1 MSLRPV
7 LCLVAALF
15 ALPSTSFADSNG
27 SVGSVASLT
36 VYESSSDNYAM
47 ANGVLTIK
55 EKATGTLRN
64 YKWGGSICPGRTVS
78 ANSLALLFDALR
90 SKDNVDV
97 VPSYKAGN
105 GNERCLTGFK
115 LERVEPISLAP
126 R

>member
-15 ALPSTSFADSNG
+15 AIPSTSFADSNG
-27 SVGSVASLT
+27 SVGTVASLT
-36 VYESSSDNYAM
+36 VYESSSDNYALT
-47 ANGVLTIK
+47 NGVLTVK
-55 EKATGTLRN
+55 EKATGTSRS

-90 SKDNVDV
+90 SKENVDI
-97 VPSYKAGN
+97 VPAYKTGN

-115 LERVEPISLAP
+115 LDRVEPAASAAQ
-126 R
+126 